1 MYSANTHIDERN
13 HEQDGVLDRQ
23 LSWVQKTLERTKGD
37 RWIWLIIIMLSM
49 ISIMAVYSATGAI
62 AYKKGVA
69 VEKYLLFKHIIFVLM
84 GIGMIYIAHLLD
96 YKYYAGISKILM
108 IITLPLLLYTLAFG
122 SQINGASRWVQ
133 VPVIGLTFQTSD
145 LAKLALITF
154 LARMLTK
161 KQENIKD
168 VKNAFIPIM
177 GSVCV
182 VFVLIALANL
192 STALMLFGVSI
203 LLLIIGRISIKQI
216 AFVCA
221 GGVVLLMFVVFLGPR
236 RETYKSRINTFMH
249 PELQSSDKT
258 FQSDH
263 SKIALATGGL
273 FGKGPGNSTE
283 RNFLPHPYSDFIFAI
298 IIEEYGTVGGLGIV
312 VLYLV
317 LLYRCVR
324 IVVRSPKAFG
334 ALLAAGLSF
343 SLTIQAFANMAVA
356 VGLGPVTGVPLPLVS
371 MGGTSMIFTS
381 IAFGIILSVSRDV
394 EEHSTKK
401 EEKVIVG
408 TIPAMG

>member
-1 MYSANTHIDERN
+1 MFVSA
-13 HEQDGVLDRQ
+13 L
-23 LSWVQKTLERTKGD
+23 LEKTKGD
-37 RWIWLIIIMLSM
+37 RWIWLIIILLSI
-49 ISIMAVYSATGAI
+49 ISILAVYSATGTL
-62 AYKKGVA
+62 AYKQGKA
-69 VEKYLLFKHIIFVLM
+69 VEKILLTKHIIFVVM
-84 GIGMIYIAHLLD
+84 GIAMIYISHLLD
-96 YKYYAGISKILM
+96 YKYYAGISKVLM
-108 IITLPLLLYTLAFG
+108 IITLPLLLYTLVFG
-122 SQINGASRWVQ
+122 TSLNDASRWVKI
-133 VPVIGLTFQTSD
+133 PFIGLTFQTSD

-168 VKNAFIPIM
+168 VKKAFLPIM

-182 VFVLIALANL
+182 VFILIALANL

-216 AFVCA
+216 GMVCA
-221 GGVVLLMFVVFLGPR
+221 GGLVLLMFVIFLGPR
-236 RETYKSRINTFMH
+236 RETYKSRIQSFLH
-249 PELQSSDKT
+249 PEMQNSDKT
-258 FQSDH
+258 YQADH
-263 SKIALATGGL
+263 AKMALAKGGV
-273 FGKGPGNSTE
+273 FGTGPGNSIE

-298 IIEEYGTVGGLGIV
+298 IVEEYGFIGGLMIII
-312 VLYLV
+312 LYLV

-324 IVVRSPKAFG
+324 IVTQSPKAFG

-394 EEHSTKK
+394 EENNKK
-401 EEKVIVG
+401 VVVG
-408 TIPAMG
+408 EIPAMA

>member
-1 MYSANTHIDERN
+1 MIAINTI
-13 HEQDGVLDRQ
+13 LD
-23 LSWVQKTLERTKGD
+23 KTKGD
-37 RWIWLIIIMLSM
+37 RWIWLIIILLSM
-49 ISIMAVYSATGAI
+49 ISILTVYSATGAI
-62 AYKKGVA
+62 AYKKGVT
-69 VEKYLLFKHIIFVLM
+69 VERYLLYKHVIFVIL

-108 IITLPLLLYTLAFG
+108 IITIPLLFYTAAFG
-122 SQINGASRWVQ
+122 EHINDASRWVKI
-133 VPVIGLTFQTSD
+133 PVIGLTFQTSD

-154 LARMLTK
+154 LARMLTR

-168 VKNAFIPIM
+168 VKKAFIPIM
-177 GSVCV
+177 GSVCI
-182 VFVLIALANL
+182 VFALIAWANL

-216 AFVCA
+216 LMVCA
-221 GGVVLLMFVVFLGPR
+221 GGSVLLLFIVFLGPR
-236 RETYKSRINTFMH
+236 AATYESRIKSFLH
-249 PELQSSDKT
+249 PEQQHSDKT
-258 FQSDH
+258 YQADQ
-263 SKIALATGGL
+263 SKIALATGGF
-273 FGKGPGNSTE
+273 FGKGPGNSTQ
-283 RNFLPHPYSDFIFAI
+283 RNFLPHPYSDFIFSI
-298 IIEEYGTVGGLGIV
+298 IVEEYGVIGAVMMI

-324 IVVRSPKAFG
+324 IVTQSPKAFG

-371 MGGTSMIFTS
+371 MGGTSILFTS

-394 EEHSTKK
+394 EEKGSK
-401 EEKVIVG
+401 KVIVG
-408 TIPAMG
+408 EIPAMA